1 MWNAGILLKADI
13 LVVCACLVLANIF
26 KMPFWRDVGLNYV
39 QYSQVCARVIRAC
52 LKPELRVEAI
62 KRDEKSIRHI
72 KWKDGKAV
80 KNE

>member
-1 MWNAGILLKADI
+1 
-13 LVVCACLVLANIF
+13 
-26 KMPFWRDVGLNYV
+26 MPFWRDVGLNYV

-80 KNE
+80 TAYCLKLMESNLQYTPRHWIENE